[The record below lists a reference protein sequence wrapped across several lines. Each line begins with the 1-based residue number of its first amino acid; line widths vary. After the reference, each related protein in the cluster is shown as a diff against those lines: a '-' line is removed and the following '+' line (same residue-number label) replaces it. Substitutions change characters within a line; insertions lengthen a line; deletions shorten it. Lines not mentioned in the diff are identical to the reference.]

1 MKSLAILSHKGGVG
15 KTMIAVNIASYLA
28 KQGKNVCLFD
38 NDFHGPSLYTY
49 FEKSDDVEWVN
60 NYLMGEKSIENCLE
74 NFCDTLAISGNLW
87 VAFADPTPES
97 IQNIIR
103 VDRNSSMQM
112 LRKLLQ
118 LKKKLQGDPYN
129 IDYLIIDSSPGTGFA
144 TVNVMVMT
152 EASLFIIKIS
162 NADIIGTSKMI
173 SGLYTQLKSRSLVL
187 ANYIPVSALK
197 RQEEIEQLIV
207 EQFSKDL
214 GSKIV
219 EFLGWI
225 PIDYQLQEIELETAI
240 GMLSDKK
247 FKRLIFTLE
256 KPDHIYSQTIKELIP
271 RFFGEDSV

>member
-1 MKSLAILSHKGGVG
+1 
-15 KTMIAVNIASYLA
+15 MIAVNIATHLA
-28 KQGKNVCLFD
+28 KQGKNVCIFD
-38 NDFHGPSLYTY
+38 NDFHGPSLFTY
-49 FEKSDDVEWVN
+49 FEKSDETEWVN
-60 NYLMGEKSIENCLE
+60 NYLMGDRPIEGCLE
-74 NFCDTLAISGNLW
+74 NFSDRLGISGNLW

-118 LKKKLQGDPYN
+118 LKKRLQKDPFN
-129 IDYLIIDSSPGTGFA
+129 IDYLIIDSSPGTGFS

-187 ANYIPVSALK
+187 ANYIPVSALR
-197 RQEEIEQLIV
+197 RQEEIEALIV
-207 EQFSKDL
+207 NQFSKDIS
-214 GSKIV
+214 SKVV

-225 PIDYQLQEIELETAI
+225 PIDYQLQEIELETAL

-247 FKRLIFTLE
+247 HKRLIYALE
-256 KPDHIYSQTIKELIP
+256 KPEHIYSQTIKELIP
-271 RFFGEDSV
+271 SIFGEDTI